1 MPALDFPATPADGD
15 IFGNWVYSSAKQAWQ
30 SRPLTPAKT
39 INSPVA
45 PSNPAAGDQ
54 WFNTDTGQL
63 FIYYTDANTSQW
75 VESRAPI
82 TADGYISPNYIINGA
97 FEINQRN
104 LTSTTATGYG
114 FDRWFFT
121 SAGGTTTHSTQSSAA
136 GAGPTPD
143 SPANFARTVTTGQSA
158 SSDLAYIAQRVEGVR
173 TLAGKT
179 VTVSFWAKA
188 ASAGARVSVE
198 LNQWFGAG
206 GSSEINT
213 PSGSISISTSW
224 ARYSVTMNVP
234 SIFGRTIG
242 TTDFLNVILWFSAG
256 STFATRSSSIGLQ
269 NNTFDVWG
277 VQLEEGTVAT
287 PFRRNANSIQGELAA
302 CQRYFVAFPV
312 NSYFISNPYFAVNL
326 SGGPQLPMTP
336 LPVPMRV
343 APTSVGTSA
352 GAVNI
357 PITYKSN
364 TAGADSARNIRPNNV
379 FTTNIEWMYSSEYNG
394 TSQLSSS
401 YAFGSNSQIL
411 WVSAEL

>member
-1 MPALDFPATPADGD
+1 
-15 IFGNWVYSSAKQAWQ
+15 
-30 SRPLTPAKT
+30 
-39 INSPVA
+39 
-45 PSNPAAGDQ
+45 
-54 WFNTDTGQL
+54 
-63 FIYYTDANTSQW
+63 
-75 VESRAPI
+75 
-82 TADGYISPNYIINGA
+82 
-97 FEINQRN
+97 
-104 LTSTTATGYG
+104 
-114 FDRWFFT
+114 
-121 SAGGTTTHSTQSSAA
+121 
-136 GAGPTPD
+136 
-143 SPANFARTVTTGQSA
+143 
-158 SSDLAYIAQRVEGVR
+158 
-173 TLAGKT
+173 
-179 VTVSFWAKA
+179 
-188 ASAGARVSVE
+188 
-198 LNQWFGAG
+198 
-206 GSSEINT
+206 
-213 PSGSISISTSW
+213 
-224 ARYSVTMNVP
+224 MNVP
-234 SIFGRTIG
+234 IIFGRTIG